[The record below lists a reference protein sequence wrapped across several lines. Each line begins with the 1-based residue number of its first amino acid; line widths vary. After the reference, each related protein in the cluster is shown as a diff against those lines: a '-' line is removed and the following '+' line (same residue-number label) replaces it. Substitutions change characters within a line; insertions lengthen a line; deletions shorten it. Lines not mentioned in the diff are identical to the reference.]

1 MHCLFNSHKTL
12 KDYLSRSKNNSAL
25 KIEVVDIKKTNLNYL
40 LIYQKLLP
48 FLWNRL
54 CILVRNF
61 VLYIIWIVIKVCN
74 ISKFR
79 KEKQEQSTN
88 RHVFLMWKSP
98 LRINGQTV
106 GITILIFAVIQP
118 NPFLNDILFQLFF
131 VVASNNNH

>member
-1 MHCLFNSHKTL
+1 MDIIKEKLRLSVDLSKVIANFENCLSTL
-12 KDYLSRSKNNSAL
+12 RYAS
-25 KIEVVDIKKTNLNYL
+25 YM
-40 LIYQKLLP
+40 YQ
-48 FLWNRL
+48 
-54 CILVRNF
+54 
-61 VLYIIWIVIKVCN
+61 KVCN

-79 KEKQEQSTN
+79 KEKQEHSTN

-131 VVASNNNH
+131 CGCLQQ